1 MLAKGQW
8 PPIINTTRYDKKE
21 AKFALTSFHYQFSMI
36 VISGHYAALL
46 AWTLINDQS
55 QWRRQVA
62 QLVLE
67 EGGDLGQKRMEGML
81 PDSVG
86 VTPTV

>member
-1 MLAKGQW
+1 
-8 PPIINTTRYDKKE
+8 
-21 AKFALTSFHYQFSMI
+21 MI